1 MTIGGLAPWQ
11 QRLAT
16 TAAITIPGVLVRLNG
31 GAAPYPLQLVAYGAA
46 VIAAAFL
53 LAWACEAAQVDIA
66 RGVVMAGVA
75 FVAILPEF
83 IVELHFAFIG
93 RADYVT
99 ANLTGAS
106 RLLLGVSV
114 AMPAAVALLPRH
126 LRPRQI
132 RAVALEPAQRLDL
145 AILAVAVVW
154 SVRIVVRGQLGVLD
168 ALVLISLYGLY
179 LVRAAGSDDEGPEPV
194 GVAAALSELP
204 APERRRWVGGLVLFA
219 ASVILLTAVPFGDAV
234 LGTGALVG
242 IDPYLLLQWLVPV
255 ATETPELVVAF
266 VLLTHGRGGQ
276 SVAVLLAG
284 AVSQYTLAL
293 GTLPLAYLA
302 GAGTG
307 PLPLAGRERIEL
319 LLSIGVALYAVAA
332 LVTLRLSRGDTAIM
346 LGLFAAQFLLPAV
359 VTRLGLAIAFLALAI
374 DVLVHERRSLP
385 ALARALFPSEDGS
398 PDAGRSRD
406 RGHSRRVRS
415 RAPSPAAAA
424 APRPRRP

>member
-1 MTIGGLAPWQ
+1 VTLAPWQ
-11 QRLAT
+11 RRLAS
-16 TAAITIPGVLVRLNG
+16 TAALIIPGALVRLSG
-31 GAAPYPLQLVAYGAA
+31 GAAPYPLQVIAYGAA
-46 VIAAAFL
+46 VVAAAFV

-66 RGVVMAGVA
+66 RGVVVAAVA

-83 IVELHFAFIG
+83 IVELHFAFTG

-114 AMPAAVALLPRH
+114 ALPAAVALLPRRR
-126 LRPRQI
+126 LVT
-132 RAVALEPAQRLDL
+132 AVAIDPAQRLDL
-145 AILAVAVVW
+145 AILAAAVLW
-154 SVRIVVRGQLGVLD
+154 SVRIVVRGQLGLLD

-179 LVRAAGSDDEGPEPV
+179 LLRAAGSANEGPEPV
-194 GVAAALSELP
+194 GVAAALADLP
-204 APERRRWVGGLVLFA
+204 GHERRRWVGGLMLFA
-219 ASVILLTAVPFGDAV
+219 ASAILLTAVAFGDAV
-234 LGTGALVG
+234 LGTGALIG
-242 IDPYLLLQWLVPV
+242 IDPYLLLQWIVPV

-293 GTLPLAYLA
+293 GTLPVAYLA

-307 PLPLAGRERIEL
+307 PLPLPGRERIEL

-332 LVTLRLSRGDTAIM
+332 LVTLRLSRGDAAIM

-374 DVLVHERRSLP
+374 DVLVHERRSVP
-385 ALARALFPSEDGS
+385 ALVRALLATDRAPGGG
-398 PDAGRSRD
+398 PTRHRGR
-406 RGHSRRVRS
+406 SRRVRS
-415 RAPSPAAAA
+415 PAPLRAAAA
-424 APRPRRP
+424 GPRRLRP

>member
-1 MTIGGLAPWQ
+1 VTLEPWQ
-11 QRLAT
+11 SRLAA
-16 TAAITIPGVLVRLNG
+16 TAAATVPALVVRLSG
-31 GAAPYPLQLVAYGAA
+31 GVVPPPLLLLCYGSA

-66 RGVVMAGVA
+66 RGVVVAAVA
-75 FVAILPEF
+75 FVAILPEY
-83 IVELHFAFIG
+83 IVELHFAFTG

-114 AMPAAVALLPRH
+114 ALPAAVALLPRRGR
-126 LRPRQI
+126 RPFVG
-132 RAVALEPAQRLDL
+132 AVAIEPAQRLDL
-145 AILAVAVVW
+145 AILALAGLW
-154 SVRIVVRGQLGVLD
+154 SLRIVVRGQVGLLD
-168 ALVLISLYGLY
+168 ALVLICLYGLY
-179 LVRAAGSDDEGPEPV
+179 LLRAAASTDEGPEPV
-194 GVAAALSELP
+194 GVAAALSDLP
-204 APERRRWVGGLVLFA
+204 ARERRRWVGALMLFA
-219 ASVILLTAVPFGDAV
+219 ASAILLTAVPFGDAV

-242 IDPYLLLQWLVPV
+242 IDPYLLLQWIVPV

-307 PLPLAGRERIEL
+307 PLPLAGRERIEM

-332 LVTLRLSRGDTAIM
+332 LVTLRLSRGDAAIM
-346 LGLFAAQFLLPAV
+346 FALFAAQFLLPAV
-359 VTRLGLAIAFLALAI
+359 VTRLALAIAFLALAI
-374 DVLVHERRSLP
+374 DVLLHERRSVP
-385 ALARALFPSEDGS
+385 ALVHALFPT
-398 PDAGRSRD
+398 AGRPPGAGPTRD
-406 RGHSRRVRS
+406 RGHGRRVRS
-415 RAPSPAAAA
+415 PARSRVAVAG
-424 APRPRRP
+424 PRPLRR

>member
-1 MTIGGLAPWQ
+1 VTLAPWQ
-11 QRLAT
+11 RRLAS
-16 TAAITIPGVLVRLNG
+16 TAALTVPGILVRLSG
-31 GAAPYPLQLVAYGAA
+31 GAVPYPLQLVAYGAA
-46 VIAAAFL
+46 VVAAAFL

-66 RGVVMAGVA
+66 RGVVVAAVA

-83 IVELHFAFIG
+83 IVELHFAFTG

-114 AMPAAVALLPRH
+114 SLPAVVALLPRRR
-126 LRPRQI
+126 LVA
-132 RAVALEPAQRLDL
+132 AVALDPAQRLDL
-145 AILAVAVVW
+145 AILAAAVLW
-154 SVRIVVRGQLGVLD
+154 SLRIVVRGQLGLLD

-179 LVRAAGSDDEGPEPV
+179 LVRAAGSADEGPEPV
-194 GVAAALSELP
+194 GVAAALADLP
-204 APERRRWVGGLVLFA
+204 GQERRRWVGALMLFA
-219 ASVILLTAVPFGDAV
+219 ASAILLTAVPFGDAV

-242 IDPYLLLQWLVPV
+242 IDPYLLLQWIVPV

-284 AVSQYTLAL
+284 AVSQYSLAL

-332 LVTLRLSRGDTAIM
+332 LVTLRLSRGDAAIM
-346 LGLFAAQFLLPAV
+346 LGLFGAQFLLPAV

-374 DVLVHERRSLP
+374 DVLLHERRSLP
-385 ALARALFPSEDGS
+385 ALVRALLPT
-398 PDAGRSRD
+398 RD
-406 RGHSRRVRS
+406 RSPVREPTRGRDHGRRARS
-415 RAPSPAAAA
+415 PAPSPAGAAG
-424 APRPRRP
+424 PRLLRR

>member
-1 MTIGGLAPWQ
+1 MTLAPWQ
-11 QRLAT
+11 RRLASM
-16 TAAITIPGVLVRLNG
+16 AALTVPGVLVRLSG

-46 VIAAAFL
+46 VVAAAFI

-66 RGVVMAGVA
+66 RGVVVAAVA
-75 FVAILPEF
+75 FVAILPEY
-83 IVELHFAFIG
+83 IVELHFAFTG
-93 RADYVT
+93 HAEYVT

-114 AMPAAVALLPRH
+114 ALPAAVALLPRRRK
-126 LRPRQI
+126 LVT
-132 RAVALEPAQRLDL
+132 AVALEPAQRLDL
-145 AILAVAVVW
+145 AILAVAVLW
-154 SVRIVVRGQLGVLD
+154 SLRIVVRGQVGLLD

-179 LVRAAGSDDEGPEPV
+179 LLRAAGSANEGPEPV
-194 GVAAALSELP
+194 GVAAALADLP
-204 APERRRWVGGLVLFA
+204 AHERRRWVGGLMLFA
-219 ASVILLTAVPFGDAV
+219 ASAILLTAVPFGDAV
-234 LGTGALVG
+234 LGTGALIG
-242 IDPYLLLQWLVPV
+242 IDPYLLLQWIVPV

-266 VLLTHGRGGQ
+266 VLLTHGRGAQ

-293 GTLPLAYLA
+293 GTLPIAYLA

-307 PLPLAGRERIEL
+307 PLPMAGRERIEL

-332 LVTLRLSRGDTAIM
+332 LVTLRLSRGDATIM

-385 ALARALFPSEDGS
+385 ALVRALFATDRS
-398 PDAGRSRD
+398 PGGGPTRHRGR
-406 RGHSRRVRS
+406 SRRVRS
-415 RAPSPAAAA
+415 PAPSRAAAA
-424 APRPRRP
+424 GPRPLRP

>member
-1 MTIGGLAPWQ
+1 VTLAPWQ

-16 TAAITIPGVLVRLNG
+16 TAALTLPGVLVRLGG
-31 GAAPYPLQLVAYGAA
+31 GAAPYPLQLVAYGVA
-46 VIAAAFL
+46 VVAAAFV

-66 RGVVMAGVA
+66 RGVVVAAVA
-75 FVAILPEF
+75 FVAILPEY
-83 IVELHFAFIG
+83 IVELHFAFTG

-114 AMPAAVALLPRH
+114 GLPAAVALLR
-126 LRPRQI
+126 RR
-132 RAVALEPAQRLDL
+132 RTGAVALEPAQRVDL
-145 AILAVAVVW
+145 AILALAVLW
-154 SVRIVVRGQLGVLD
+154 SLRIVARGQLGLLD

-179 LVRAAGSDDEGPEPV
+179 LVRAAGSAEEGPEPV
-194 GVAAALSELP
+194 GVAAALSEL
-204 APERRRWVGGLVLFA
+204 AAVDRRRWVAGLMLFA

-234 LGTGALVG
+234 LGTGAMVG
-242 IDPYLLLQWLVPV
+242 IDPYLLLQWIVPV

-332 LVTLRLSRGDTAIM
+332 LVTLRLSRGDAAIM

-359 VTRLGLAIAFLALAI
+359 ITRLALAVAFVALAV
-374 DVLVHERRSLP
+374 DVLAHERRSVP
-385 ALARALFPSEDGS
+385 ALARALFPNADRPPG
-398 PDAGRSRD
+398 AGPSRD
-406 RGHSRRVRS
+406 RGRS
-415 RAPSPAAAA
+415 RPGRSPAPSRAAAA
-424 APRPRRP
+424 EPRPLRP